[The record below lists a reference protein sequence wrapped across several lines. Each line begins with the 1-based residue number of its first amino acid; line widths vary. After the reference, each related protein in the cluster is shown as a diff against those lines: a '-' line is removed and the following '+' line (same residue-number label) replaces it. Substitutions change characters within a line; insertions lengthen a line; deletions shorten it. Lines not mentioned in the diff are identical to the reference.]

1 MINDDGTTECEHI
14 LTIKSNE
21 SIATKS
27 ESKSIKY
34 TIIGVITCL
43 GTLLL
48 AFYFKDSILNI
59 FVYLDTIESDNQFMV
74 NFIIFLLFIACSL
87 PILWGYSLCILII
100 SYLHDFI
107 YGFILTILFSSI
119 GMSISFLMCRYLFY
133 NFNCTNRYKNSR
145 INNNIYF
152 NVFVNCI
159 EGGNGYKIILL
170 SRIIPLPF
178 GLANL
183 MYSMTKI
190 NFINYIISSI
200 LGLIPTQ
207 LLTCYIGSTLKSI
220 SDIISYSKSKN
231 AMNAYYIF
239 GIQLI
244 ISFVLMYY
252 LVKMAKFEFDKR
264 LNNTINNENNQSSS
278 QQQILLN
285 STIVINSNEMV
296 N

>member
-1 MINDDGTTECEHI
+1 
-14 LTIKSNE
+14 
-21 SIATKS
+21 
-27 ESKSIKY
+27 
-34 TIIGVITCL
+34 
-43 GTLLL
+43 
-48 AFYFKDSILNI
+48 
-59 FVYLDTIESDNQFMV
+59 
-74 NFIIFLLFIACSL
+74 
-87 PILWGYSLCILII
+87 
-100 SYLHDFI
+100 
-107 YGFILTILFSSI
+107 
-119 GMSISFLMCRYLFY
+119 
-133 NFNCTNRYKNSR
+133 
-145 INNNIYF
+145 
-152 NVFVNCI
+152 
-159 EGGNGYKIILL
+159 
-170 SRIIPLPF
+170 
-178 GLANL
+178 
-183 MYSMTKI
+183 MTKI

-200 LGLIPTQ
+200 VGLIPTQ